1 MKEQFFYCLR
11 DLFNALNFD
20 LTPSNNVEEEEAL
33 AVLKKV
39 RALFNID
46 FYSISIAEFDEIAED
61 LKYVQD
67 RMELFKGLGEKAK
80 LN

>member
-1 MKEQFFYCLR
+1 VREVFFYCLR
-11 DLFNALNFD
+11 DLFNDLNFD
-20 LTPSNNVEEEEAL
+20 LTPINKVEEEAL

-39 RALFNID
+39 RALFNRD

>member
-1 MKEQFFYCLR
+1 MREDYFYCLR

-20 LTPSNNVEEEEAL
+20 LTPSNKVEEEAL
-33 AVLKKV
+33 DVLKKV
-39 RALFNID
+39 RTLFNKD

>member
-20 LTPSNNVEEEEAL
+20 LTPSNKVEQEAL
-33 AVLKKV
+33 AALKKV
-39 RALFNID
+39 RALFNRD

>member
-1 MKEQFFYCLR
+1 MREDFFYCLR

-20 LTPSNNVEEEEAL
+20 LTPSNKVEEEAL

-39 RALFNID
+39 RALFNRD
-46 FYSISIAEFDEIAED
+46 FYYISIAEFDEIAED
-61 LKYVQD
+61 LSTD

>member
-1 MKEQFFYCLR
+1 MREDFFYCIR

-20 LTPSNNVEEEEAL
+20 LTPSNKVEEEAL
-33 AVLKKV
+33 YVLKKV
-39 RALFNID
+39 RTLFNKD

>member
-1 MKEQFFYCLR
+1 VREDYFYCLR

-20 LTPSNNVEEEEAL
+20 LTPSNKVEEEAL
-33 AVLKKV
+33 DVLKKV
-39 RALFNID
+39 RTLFNKD

>member
-1 MKEQFFYCLR
+1 MREDFFYCIR

-20 LTPSNNVEEEEAL
+20 LTPNNKLEEESL

-39 RALFNID
+39 RALFNRD

>member
-1 MKEQFFYCLR
+1 MKEQFFFFLL

-20 LTPSNNVEEEEAL
+20 LTPSNKVEQEAL
-33 AVLKKV
+33 AALKKV
-39 RALFNID
+39 RALFNRD

>member
-1 MKEQFFYCLR
+1 VREDFFYCIR

-20 LTPSNNVEEEEAL
+20 LTPNNKVEEESL

-39 RALFNID
+39 RALFNRD

>member
-1 MKEQFFYCLR
+1 MREDYFYCLR

-20 LTPSNNVEEEEAL
+20 LTPSNKVEEEAL

-39 RALFNID
+39 RALFNKD

>member
-20 LTPSNNVEEEEAL
+20 LTPSNKVEEEAL

-39 RALFNID
+39 RALFNRD

-67 RMELFKGLGEKAK
+67 RMELFKGLGKKAK

>member
-1 MKEQFFYCLR
+1 MREDFFYCLR

-20 LTPSNNVEEEEAL
+20 LTPNNKVEEEAL
-33 AVLKKV
+33 AVLKKA
-39 RALFNID
+39 RALFNRD

>member
-1 MKEQFFYCLR
+1 MREDFFYCIR

-20 LTPSNNVEEEEAL
+20 LTPNNKLEQEAL
-33 AVLKKV
+33 AALKKV
-39 RALFNID
+39 RALFNRD

>member
-1 MKEQFFYCLR
+1 MREDFFYCIR

-20 LTPSNNVEEEEAL
+20 LTPNNKVEEESL

-39 RALFNID
+39 RALFNRD